1 MGVSK
6 LFFISEKRPAASE
19 KSVKVSLL
27 QKSAAAS
34 QLSPFPPS
42 SNSASLQQR
51 APQAAELEMEEEL
64 RCPLCRR
71 FFTKPVLMPCS
82 HSLCVAC
89 ALSSQE
95 PAQNLLP
102 HGALLGGS
110 ASGGCNGG
118 SDADSGT
125 VLSDRASSSSSSST
139 NLLLDFPDIDKLSIV
154 SETDSGVICNS
165 RPSSYVGTSSVAN
178 IFLQSLQSCTYGI
191 KCSVCERLVFLDEN
205 GALSLPTNR
214 VLEAIV
220 QKYQK
225 QMAANGGT
233 LSGRNKVEIK
243 CERCLSSDKR
253 AATSMCEQCEVFFCD
268 ICRSQC
274 HDPAQ
279 DPSLAGHNLV
289 DPAQGDVIL
298 RYKRKNSREHKCP
311 EHTRET
317 LTMFCVSCRLPVCGP
332 CAQEG
337 RHMTHDVQML
347 PAMCKSQKVS

>member
-1 MGVSK
+1 
-6 LFFISEKRPAASE
+6 
-19 KSVKVSLL
+19 
-27 QKSAAAS
+27 
-34 QLSPFPPS
+34 
-42 SNSASLQQR
+42 
-51 APQAAELEMEEEL
+51 MEEEL

-347 PAMCKSQKVS
+347 PAMCKSQKVSSVISTIL